1 MSRGF
6 SLIELLIVAVIIA
19 VIVAIAVPRVT
30 EASRNAAAAS
40 VAAHLRTMA
49 TAFDLYNAEHGSW
62 PRHSETGAMPPE
74 MQGRLLA
81 TDFGSSPAGGM
92 YRWDNWIDGGI
103 TLGGVWVSVHTEFG
117 TPFDT
122 ALFAQ
127 VDALLDDGDLTTGR
141 FVRKST
147 SAIGTGRIASLRLDE
162 PQ

>member
-19 VIVAIAVPRVT
+19 VIVAIAVTRVT
-30 EASRNAAAAS
+30 QASRNATAAG

-81 TDFGSSPAGGM
+81 TDVGSSPAGRMSAGT
-92 YRWDNWIDGGI
+92 IGSTGG
-103 TLGGVWVSVHTEFG
+103 S
-117 TPFDT
+117 P
-122 ALFAQ
+122 
-127 VDALLDDGDLTTGR
+127 
-141 FVRKST
+141 
-147 SAIGTGRIASLRLDE
+147 SAASG
-162 PQ
+162 